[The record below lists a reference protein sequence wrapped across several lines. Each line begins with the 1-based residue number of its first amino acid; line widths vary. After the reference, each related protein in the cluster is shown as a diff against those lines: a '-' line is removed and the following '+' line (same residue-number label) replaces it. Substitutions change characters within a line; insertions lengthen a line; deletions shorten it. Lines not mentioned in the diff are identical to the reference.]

1 MFFKPYIDIFWFNF
15 LSLQKKKY
23 METFLEILKY
33 ILPSLVMFATVF
45 FLLRMFLES
54 EQKKRLLELKMEGKN
69 HTLPIRL
76 QAFERL
82 TMYLE
87 RISPANLVIRMQNS
101 ALNNAQFQMLLAAT
115 VRNEFEHNLSQQM
128 YISSQTWNAVKNAK
142 EETIKIINLA
152 SGQVAP
158 EGPSKELSAKIIEIK
173 VEMPATPSDQS
184 FEILNQEIRQYY

>member
-33 ILPSLVMFATVF
+33 ILQSLVMFATVF

-87 RISPANLVIRMQNS
+87 RISPANLVKRMQNS
-101 ALNNAQFQMLLAAT
+101 ALNKAQFQML
-115 VRNEFEHNLSQQM
+115 
-128 YISSQTWNAVKNAK
+128 
-142 EETIKIINLA
+142 
-152 SGQVAP
+152 
-158 EGPSKELSAKIIEIK
+158 
-173 VEMPATPSDQS
+173 
-184 FEILNQEIRQYY
+184 

>member
-1 MFFKPYIDIFWFNF
+1 
-15 LSLQKKKY
+15 

-128 YISSQTWNAVKNAK
+128 YVSSSTWAAVKNAK
-142 EETIKIINLA
+142 EETIKIINIA
-152 SGQVAP
+152 AGQVSP
-158 EGPSKELSAKIIEIK
+158 EMPSKELSSKIIELMA
-173 VEMPATPSDQS
+173 EMPATPSDQAL
-184 FEILNQEIRQYY
+184 EILKQEIRQYY

>member
-1 MFFKPYIDIFWFNF
+1 
-15 LSLQKKKY
+15 

-158 EGPSKELSAKIIEIK
+158 EGPSKELSAKIIEIMA
-173 VEMPATPSDQS
+173 EMPATPSDQAL
-184 FEILNQEIRQYY
+184 EILKQEIRQYY